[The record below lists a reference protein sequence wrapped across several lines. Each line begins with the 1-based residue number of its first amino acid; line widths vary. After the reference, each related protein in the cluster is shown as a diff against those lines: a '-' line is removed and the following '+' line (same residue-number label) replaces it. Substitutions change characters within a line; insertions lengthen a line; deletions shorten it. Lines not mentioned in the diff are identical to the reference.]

1 MERCVV
7 SPALSHT
14 HGGPDAAG
22 VPRWDFSTNSNAC
35 GPCPAALAA
44 LQRADATRYPDP
56 AYTDLRAALANFHGV
71 AAERIV
77 LGTGSSEL
85 ITRLTAWVVRGGG
98 TRVWIPQV
106 AYGDYAEAAR
116 QWHLVRVA
124 SPHAADLV
132 WCCTPSSPR
141 GMAEPMPWDALC
153 QARVLALDRAYE
165 PLRLSGSSLPRARCD
180 RTWQLWSPNKALG
193 LTGVRGA
200 YAIAPRQA
208 TTAAVELTSMAA
220 SWPLGA
226 HAVALLMAWTRSDT
240 QDWLQ
245 ASRAQLRNWR
255 AEQIALLR
263 SLDWTCE
270 TSDTPYFCARPP
282 RPLDC
287 DALRRQGIK
296 LRPTDDMGLPGHW
309 RLSVQPP
316 AAQAA
321 LRQAL
326 SHTFNHVR
334 IARP

>member
-1 MERCVV
+1 MSR
-7 SPALSHT
+7 AWSHT

-35 GPCPAALAA
+35 GPCPVAWAAVQA
-44 LQRADATRYPDP
+44 ADATRYPDP
-56 AYTDLRAALANFHGV
+56 TCTELREALAHFHCV
-71 AAERIV
+71 AVERIV

-85 ITRLTAWVVRGGG
+85 ITRLTAWVARSGGN
-98 TRVWIPQV
+98 RVWLPKE
-106 AYGDYAEAAR
+106 AYGDYAHAAS
-116 QWHLVRVA
+116 QWHLARVVA
-124 SPHAADLV
+124 PQAADLA
-132 WCCTPSSPR
+132 WCCAPSSPR
-141 GMAEPMPWDALC
+141 GAAEPTPWGALC

-165 PLRLSGSSLPRARCD
+165 PLRLSGSPLPPALCD
-180 RTWQLWSPNKALG
+180 QAWQLWSPNKALG

-200 YAIAPRQA
+200 YAIAPPQA
-208 TTAAVELTSMAA
+208 AAAALELTAMAA

-245 ASRAQLRNWR
+245 TSRAQLRVWK
-255 AEQIALLR
+255 AEQIALLQ
-263 SLDWTCE
+263 SLDWTCHA
-270 TSDTPYFCARPP
+270 SDTPYFCARPP
-282 RPLDC
+282 RPLDG

-296 LRPTDDMGLPGHW
+296 LRPTDNMGLADHW

-326 SHTFNHVR
+326 DHTFNHAH
-334 IARP
+334 IACP